1 MKDVRK
7 EKAGERKVCSDNAA
21 IRCEVGAGALGG
33 RRDPR
38 CQHRSVSG
46 ADRLLLVAHA
56 RPGETPGRGLRG
68 PVRGLGLH
76 LDHAAPDPAVRN
88 LGGTRSAAAAWYGLS
103 VGLLVASIF
112 GLLFFWPNDM
122 PSLAL
127 FAFTIAAG
135 FVGGVIGR
143 IWGI

>member
-1 MKDVRK
+1 
-7 EKAGERKVCSDNAA
+7 
-21 IRCEVGAGALGG
+21 
-33 RRDPR
+33 
-38 CQHRSVSG
+38 
-46 ADRLLLVAHA
+46 LLVA
-56 RPGETPGRGLRG
+56 GIL
-68 PVRGLGLH
+68 
-76 LDHAAPDPAVRN
+76 
-88 LGGTRSAAAAWYGLS
+88 
-103 VGLLVASIF
+103 